1 VTPTL
6 DSSQTA
12 QAGAPARHPG
22 LTRKLGRLA
31 ITVAG
36 GDAIASHFTS
46 EIDPLP
52 APNGTEPGS
61 MSILYEKPARIHGEV
76 RVGPYFIAP
85 DRIRVEDPL
94 LSVTFNP
101 VFDQV
106 TLASKA
112 DEWPRRTDGVLT
124 RLRDMGYL
132 PALDRAAK
140 GFLYDYFNQV
150 VQLRQLS
157 LGQTWIH
164 SSAVTKASRTAALMA
179 WGGSGK
185 TSAMLELV
193 RHHGWSF
200 LADDLTVMDE
210 SGCISRSP
218 QRLQLSALN
227 IQGDEALRKRVLA
240 RRDPLDR
247 FQWYARKR
255 LRGPGRVR
263 RRMHAFEVFG
273 GDAVADEGQLTDAFF
288 LRRVD
293 RARFESTD
301 ISADHTAAL
310 CAQVLHAELDPLC
323 ELQTAVHSSDVAV
336 EFPGMEETH
345 AEAQRILAAAF
356 SSPGVRCRLVDVPFG
371 AAPRDLGVF
380 FSRLLAA

>member
-1 VTPTL
+1 VGATH
-6 DSSQTA
+6 DQTGHEA
-12 QAGAPARHPG
+12 VAARAPRAAAC
-22 LTRKLGRLA
+22 KLGRLA
-31 ITVAG
+31 IDVAG
-36 GDAIASHFTS
+36 GEPIASHFTS
-46 EIDPLP
+46 EIGHLP
-52 APNGTEPGS
+52 APDGGETGRL
-61 MSILYEKPARIHGEV
+61 SIRYERPARLSGEV

-85 DRIRVEDPL
+85 DRIRVEDPM
-94 LSVTFNP
+94 LSVSFNLA
-101 VFDQV
+101 FDRV

-112 DEWPRRTDGVLT
+112 GEWPRRTEGLLY

-140 GFLYDYFNQV
+140 GFLYDYFNQI
-150 VQLRQLS
+150 VQLRQLP

-164 SSAVTKASRTAALMA
+164 SSAVTKDGKTVALMA

-193 RHHGWSF
+193 RRHGWRF
-200 LADDLTVMDE
+200 LADDLTVVDE
-210 SGCISRSP
+210 AGRIYRSP

-227 IQGDEALRKRVLA
+227 VQGDDALRRRVLA

-247 FQWYARKR
+247 FQWYARQR

-273 GDAVADEGQLTDAFF
+273 HDAVADEGGLTDAFF

-293 RARFESTD
+293 RASFESRD
-301 ISADHTAAL
+301 IAPEHAAAL

-323 ELQTAVHSSDVAV
+323 EMQTAVHSSDVGV
-336 EFPGMEETH
+336 DLPGIAAIHEQ
-345 AEAQRILAAAF
+345 AERILTAAF
-356 SSPGVRCRLVDVPFG
+356 SAPGVRCRLVDVPFG
-371 AAPRDLGVF
+371 AVPRDLGGY
-380 FSRLLAA
+380 FSRTLQG